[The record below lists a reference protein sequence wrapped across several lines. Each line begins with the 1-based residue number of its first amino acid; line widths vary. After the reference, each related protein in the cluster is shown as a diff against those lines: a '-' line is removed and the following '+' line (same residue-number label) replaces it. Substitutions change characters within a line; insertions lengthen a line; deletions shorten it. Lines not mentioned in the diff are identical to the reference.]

1 MSIKYF
7 IGTIGEGFIT
17 HEDQEV
23 NGLSFQCYP
32 ANVVA
37 VTGDDLNISNWA
49 LRTNAIEKTKEEAQ
63 VLINTTISNT
73 SNNINLIIDHPTVK
87 NEIIL

>member
-1 MSIKYF
+1 MSTNYF

-32 ANVVA
+32 ADVVA
-37 VTGDDLNISNWA
+37 VTGVIGNISNWA
-49 LRTNAIEKTKEEAQ
+49 TRTNAIVKTKIEAQ
-63 VLINTTISNT
+63 ALIDAAIEAVPIMNDPITGNPQAKIQIT
-73 SNNINLIIDHPTVK
+73 L
-87 NEIIL
+87 